1 VAQQNPGT
9 IAIRKQV
16 VDASGNVVA
25 DASGFRF
32 GFGRLS
38 MGTVLSPDFGPATT
52 VAGSTS
58 STLTP
63 GTFRLFEQARTGC
76 TVRDVMIGG
85 VLFSGPTL
93 RVTEVESTVEFTV
106 NAGQTV
112 TIDVRNTCGA
122 AAMGTVNITKNIV
135 DANGNVVAGAD
146 RSGVIFGFGL
156 VTGSTVRS
164 PDDLP
169 ATTAAGTSST
179 TLAPGTWRLF
189 EGLRAGCTPRTVRVG
204 SVLFSGPTLQL
215 TGGMSNV
222 EFTISAGQTVAIEVN
237 NTCSAAVGP
246 TRSDRL
252 VPGCNNL
259 VLTFPAGTPLRTVA
273 QGVSAGAGLI
283 SIFRLDSAARRF
295 VGFSPTAPDLAN
307 DYTTVTARLE
317 TVFICVGAGGTLTQP
332 EV

>member
-1 VAQQNPGT
+1 LKRIGQSLRRWIGILGVATALGLLAGSQALRVQTATAGPVAQQNPGT

-76 TVRDVMIGG
+76 TVRDVTIGG

-112 TIDVRNTCGA
+112 TIDVRNTCSA
-122 AAMGTVNITKNIV
+122 AAGMGMM
-135 DANGNVVAGAD
+135 
-146 RSGVIFGFGL
+146 
-156 VTGSTVRS
+156 
-164 PDDLP
+164 
-169 ATTAAGTSST
+169 AA
-179 TLAPGTWRLF
+179 
-189 EGLRAGCTPRTVRVG
+189 
-204 SVLFSGPTLQL
+204 
-215 TGGMSNV
+215 
-222 EFTISAGQTVAIEVN
+222 
-237 NTCSAAVGP
+237 GP
-246 TRSDRL
+246 TRTDQL
-252 VPGCNNL
+252 FPGCNNL
-259 VLTFPAGTPLRTVA
+259 ALTFPAGTPLRTVA
-273 QGVSAGAGLI
+273 QGVSAPAGLQ
-283 SIFRLDSAARRF
+283 SIFRLNNQTGRF
-295 VGFSPTAPDLAN
+295 AGFSPTVPEFAN
-307 DYTTVTARLE
+307 DYTMVTARLE
-317 TVFICVGAGGTLTQP
+317 TVFICVRAAGTLTQP
-332 EV
+332 EI